1 MTLCDVP
8 ANYRGQA
15 GLEALQNLPAAWDET
30 QCLGGE
36 IGSWYAVARKAPDGR
51 RYLAAI
57 TAGARRLELPLKFL
71 GQGRWRMALYSDDP
85 KTNGADARALLV
97 SRREVSSDDK
107 LSLDLAP
114 IGGAV
119 AVFDPLP

>member
-1 MTLCDVP
+1 
-8 ANYRGQA
+8 
-15 GLEALQNLPAAWDET
+15 
-30 QCLGGE
+30 
-36 IGSWYAVARKAPDGR
+36 
-51 RYLAAI
+51 
-57 TAGARRLELPLKFL
+57 
-71 GQGRWRMALYSDDP
+71 MALYSNDP

-107 LSLDLAP
+107 LDLDLAP